1 MLNEVKERTK
11 TDWRQR
17 GFVPKDKDGP
27 IRIERRRGRYY
38 WYEAHFYSDR
48 QMRRLRKYTQ
58 KKAVAP
64 EITPQSIAYAVWIV
78 NQSAKRYRNAARDC
92 YEVGAF
98 QFATINKAKKEKLY
112 GVKDR
117 GIRWLISEG
126 HLICKAKHG
135 DRYLWSGLG
144 FSFHSSAVPQVMPT
158 NVSNERVFIEA
169 KLNVKQSIRLKDA
182 VFLIENIGGNAW
194 NKTQK
199 FAAEKLKRQNDD

>member
-1 MLNEVKERTK
+1 MCQRTRK
-11 TDWRQR
+11 ARLELR
-17 GFVPKDKDGP
+17 GDVAATIGTR
-27 IRIERRRGRYY
+27 RIFTPTGRCG
-38 WYEAHFYSDR
+38 D
-48 QMRRLRKYTQ
+48 LGNTRK

-117 GIRWLISEG
+117 CIRWLISEG

>member
-1 MLNEVKERTK
+1 MEAVVERNK
-11 TDWRQR
+11 TQWKGL
-17 GFVPKDKDGP
+17 GFVPKDNERP
-27 IRIERRRGRYY
+27 VRIEKRRGQYY
-38 WYEAHFYSDR
+38 WYEAHFYSEEQVR
-48 QMRRLRKYTQ
+48 PLKKQT
-58 KKAVAP
+58 KKAARAP
-64 EITPQSIAYAVWIV
+64 KITPQSVADAVWIV
-78 NQSAKRYRNAARDC
+78 NQSAKRYRDAARNC